1 MKKNTDSKQFQYPVR
16 VFYEDT
22 DAGGVV
28 YHSNYLNFMERA
40 RSEWLRSL
48 GWDIMRCQTE
58 LQVVFVV
65 KSISLDFVSPAR
77 LADELT
83 VTVRLIKLGKV
94 GLSLEQAIYNQDR
107 LICSGLVKLATLD
120 YQQIDSRQQDFKQQ
134 DVKKFGVKEF
144 ALKPLPSILS
154 SVLLSVENC

>member
-1 MKKNTDSKQFQYPVR
+1 MLKEDRPNQFVYPIR

-28 YHSNYLNFMERA
+28 YYANYLKFMERA

-48 GWDIMRCQTE
+48 GWDIMKCQSE
-58 LQVVFVV
+58 LGLIFVV
-65 KSISLDFVSPAR
+65 KSVSLDFVSPAR

-83 VTVRLIKLGKV
+83 VTVRLIKLGKI
-94 GLSLEQAIYNQDR
+94 GMSLEQSIYNQDR

-120 YQQIDSRQQDFKQQ
+120 YQPNGEGF
-134 DVKKFGVKEF
+134 V
-144 ALKPLPSILS
+144 LKRLPAQLRTA
-154 SVLLSVENC
+154 VLNVES

>member
-1 MKKNTDSKQFQYPVR
+1 MKKNTISKQFQYPVR

-48 GWDIMRCQTE
+48 GWDVMRCQTE
-58 LQVVFVV
+58 LQLIFVV
-65 KSISLDFVSPAR
+65 KSVSLDFVSPAR

-83 VTVRLIKLGKV
+83 VTTGIIKLGKV
-94 GLSLEQAIYNQDR
+94 GMTLTQAIYNQDR

-120 YQQIDSRQQDFKQQ
+120 YQQNDSRRQGIKQQ
-134 DVKKFGVKEF
+134 DTKHF
-144 ALKPLPSILS
+144 AIKPLPSTLREA
-154 SVLLSVENC
+154 LLNANN

>member
-1 MKKNTDSKQFQYPVR
+1 MSSPFEYSLR

-48 GWDIMRCQTE
+48 GWDIMKCQSE
-58 LQVVFVV
+58 LQLIFVV
-65 KSISLDFVSPAR
+65 KSVELDFVSPAR

-83 VTVRLIKLGKV
+83 VGVKIIKLGKV
-94 GLSLEQAIYNQDR
+94 GMTLEQAIYNQDS
-107 LICSGLVKLATLD
+107 LICSGLVKLAALD
-120 YQQIDSRQQDFKQQ
+120 YQQSNSGQQGDKA
-134 DVKKFGVKEF
+134 F
-144 ALKPLPSILS
+144 ALKPLPSELRMAI
-154 SVLLSVENC
+154 VNEGTK

>member
-1 MKKNTDSKQFQYPVR
+1 MKQKTESIQFEYPIR

-28 YHSNYLNFMERA
+28 YYSNYLNFMERA

-48 GWDIMRCQTE
+48 GWDIMRCQSE
-58 LQVVFVV
+58 LQLIFVV
-65 KSISLDFVSPAR
+65 KSVSLDFVSPAR

-83 VTVRLIKLGKV
+83 ATVKPIKLGKV

-107 LICSGLVKLATLD
+107 LICSGLVKLAALD
-120 YQQIDSRQQDFKQQ
+120 YQK
-134 DVKKFGVKEF
+134 GGKEF
-144 ALKPLPSILS
+144 ALKTMPASLRSAIANFS
-154 SVLLSVENC
+154 EG